1 MNDETEPL
9 IRVMGLHSITYCE
22 RLFYLEEVEK
32 ILIADDHPI
41 LREGIKTVLELK
53 GDFEI
58 VGEADSGFKA
68 C

>member
-1 MNDETEPL
+1 MTEK
-9 IRVMGLHSITYCE
+9 I
-22 RLFYLEEVEK
+22 K

-58 VGEADSGFKA
+58 VGEADSGFT
-68 C
+68 CELVPQI